1 MKDGFIKVSAV
12 TPKLQL
18 ANVNQ
23 NANEIIKVINEL
35 SKEKVKLIVF
45 PELCLT
51 GYTCQDLFF
60 TETLLNGALNGLKD
74 ILEQTSNIKSL
85 VFIGMPLKIENK
97 IFDVAVAISSGK
109 ILGVIPKNNLSDY
122 NELNESRW
130 FSTYDGENIEINIL
144 GQKILFGNK
153 IVFCHEEIS
162 DFTVSVE
169 ISRDIFATISP
180 SQMHAQNGANVVVN
194 LGAFN
199 EIIQSNALREK
210 TIEVLS
216 KKCIIAY
223 ISANAGIG
231 ESTTD
236 TVFAGGNFIYEKGNI
251 IAKSKPFDE
260 LVVTSEI
267 DVKSIAF
274 EKGKILKSHKD
285 NGYNKV
291 IFSTEID
298 DTLLTRNFKKT
309 PFIPENR
316 LELQERCELV
326 LRLQAEG
333 LKRRLE
339 HTRSKCAVI
348 GLSGGLDSTL
358 ALLVAVKAMELAGRP
373 SSDVLGI
380 TMPCFGTTGRTYNNT
395 VNLAKCLKINLKTVN
410 IEKAVTRH
418 LKDIKHPLDLY
429 DVTYENAQARE
440 RTQVLMDMANMYGGL
455 VVGTGD
461 LSELALGW
469 ATYNGD
475 HMSMYGVNGGVPKTL
490 IRYVISYYAKNS
502 KPKLRGVLNDILD
515 TPVSP
520 ELLPSVDGEISQK
533 TEEIVG
539 PYLLHD
545 FYLYYL
551 VKKGFSPKKAFRI
564 ALKTFG
570 GEIEAQI
577 LKKWLVNFVRRY
589 FTQQFKRSCLPDG
602 VKIGSVSVSPR
613 GDLKIPSDVFNTLW
627 LNEAEN
633 III

>member
-18 ANVNQ
+18 ANVEQ
-23 NANEIIKVINEL
+23 NVKEIIKNVNDL
-35 SKEKVKLIVF
+35 SKDKVKLIVF

-60 TETLLNGALNGLKD
+60 NETLLNCALNGLKT
-74 ILEQTSNIKSL
+74 ICEETSKIDAL
-85 VFIGMPLKIENK
+85 IFIGMPLKVNGRL
-97 IFDVAVAISSGK
+97 FDVAVAIFKGK
-109 ILGVIPKNNLSDY
+109 ILGIIPKNNLADY
-122 NELNESRW
+122 NELCESRW
-130 FSTYDGENIEINIL
+130 FSTYNGENIEIDL
-144 GQKILFGNK
+144 LDEKTFFGNK
-153 IVFCHEEIS
+153 LIFTHDKII
-162 DFTVSVE
+162 DFTIGVE
-169 ISRDIFATISP
+169 ISKEMFETISP
-180 SQMHAQNGANVVVN
+180 SEYHAKNGANIIVN
-194 LGAFN
+194 LGSFN
-199 EIIQSNALREK
+199 EIVCSNELREK
-210 TIEVLS
+210 NIENLS
-216 KKCIIAY
+216 RKCTVAY

-236 TVFAGGNFIYEKGNI
+236 TVFAGGNFIYEKGNLLK
-251 IAKSKPFDE
+251 KSKPFDE
-260 LVVTSEI
+260 FIATTEI

-274 EKGKILKSHKD
+274 EKSKKIKNL
-285 NGYNKV
+285 
-291 IFSTEID
+291 E
-298 DTLLTRNFKKT
+298 DTSYSKISFNSEVEETILTRSYKKM
-309 PFIPENR
+309 PFVPSDKETLKN
-316 LELQERCELV
+316 RCELV

-333 LKRRLE
+333 LKRRIE
-339 HTRSKCAVI
+339 HTKSKCAVI

-358 ALLVAVKAMELAGRP
+358 ALLVAVKAMELLGRP

-520 ELLPSVDGEISQK
+520 ELLPSVDGKISQK

-545 FYLYYL
+545 FYLYYII
-551 VKKGFSPKKAFRI
+551 KKGFSPKKAFRV
-564 ALKTFG
+564 AVNTFNN
-570 GEIEAQI
+570 EIDPSV

-602 VKIGSVSVSPR
+602 VKVGSLSVSPR
-613 GDLKIPSDVFNTLW
+613 GDLKMPSDVFNTIW

-633 III
+633 IKI